1 MAEKKKKKNEDE
13 DVEEEE
19 LELESVAEDIAERVF
34 EQNIKRKLEF
44 VPIPIEPIA
53 PVSEVTEFM
62 RQLETK
68 KAPEL
73 RKLLTDEVY
82 RNRLYRL
89 VTDKLIQKIKNMPYG
104 NIILAGGL
112 PKNESSEGG
121 TMNDDI
127 RAIVR
132 ELRPIFI
139 ISEIFRARETT
150 YQQQQPQP
158 QATPMTVKITDRDGN
173 VIEMPIW
180 AYMQNNQ
187 QSGGKEL
194 LDFFRENIN
203 NIREELKE
211 LRQAIGASYVD
222 KNEVVTE
229 AKKKLV
235 EDLEYFEKLR
245 KVFGG
250 GGEAK
255 PAEVQIKEL
264 DVELEKTK
272 IDKEHEREMKKLQI
286 EETKAEALK
295 KLTEV
300 LTEAASE
307 PASPYP
313 EVESDVKDL
322 AKQRLEQ
329 VLEATRRS
337 G

>member
-1 MAEKKKKKNEDE
+1 MAEKKKKPEDE
-13 DVEEEE
+13 DVDEEE
-19 LELESVAEDIAERVF
+19 LELESVAEDIADRIF
-34 EQNIKRKLEF
+34 EHNIKKKLEF
-44 VPIPIEPIA
+44 IPIPVEPIA

-112 PKNESSEGG
+112 PENKSSEGG
-121 TMNDDI
+121 TMSDDI

-139 ISEIFRARETT
+139 ISEIFRAREAG

-158 QATPMTVKITDRDGN
+158 QANPMTVKITDKDGN

-187 QSGGKEL
+187 QSNNNEL
-194 LDFFRENIN
+194 ISF
-203 NIREELKE
+203 LKDVIQNLRDE
-211 LRQAIGASYVD
+211 IDKLRQAIGASYVD
-222 KNEVVTE
+222 KEEVAAE
-229 AKKKLV
+229 AKKKLI

-255 PAEVQIKEL
+255 PAEVQLKEL
-264 DVELEKTK
+264 DVELEKEK
-272 IDKEHEREMKKLQI
+272 IAKEHEREMRKLEI

-307 PASPYP
+307 PTSPYP
-313 EVESDVKDL
+313 EVESDVRDL
-322 AKQRLEQ
+322 AKQKLEQ
-329 VLEATRRS
+329 VLETTRRA

>member
-1 MAEKKKKKNEDE
+1 
-13 DVEEEE
+13 
-19 LELESVAEDIAERVF
+19 
-34 EQNIKRKLEF
+34 
-44 VPIPIEPIA
+44 
-53 PVSEVTEFM
+53 
-62 RQLETK
+62 
-68 KAPEL
+68 
-73 RKLLTDEVY
+73 
-82 RNRLYRL
+82 
-89 VTDKLIQKIKNMPYG
+89 
-104 NIILAGGL
+104 IILAGGL

-121 TMNDDI
+121 TMSDDI

-139 ISEIFRARETT
+139 ISEIFRAREAAH
-150 YQQQQPQP
+150 QQQQPQP
-158 QATPMTVKITDRDGN
+158 QVNPMTVKITDKDGN

-187 QSGGKEL
+187 QSGNNEL
-194 LDFFRENIN
+194 IN
-203 NIREELKE
+203 FLKDVIQNLRDE
-211 LRQAIGASYVD
+211 IDKLRQAIGASYVD
-222 KNEVVTE
+222 KNEVAAE

-264 DVELEKTK
+264 DVELEKEK
-272 IDKEHEREMKKLQI
+272 INKEHEREMKKLEI

-307 PASPYP
+307 PTSPYP
-313 EVESDVKDL
+313 GIESDVRDL

-329 VLEATRRS
+329 VLEATRRA